1 MPSTTRRRTAGCA
14 CPPRR
19 NPRAARRPSRGAPSA
34 RCCGSRNAPPAPSR
48 STCWYPPGDEPL
60 ALLALRA
67 GRPVLA
73 LQQGAQSLVEVD
85 LLAADQADPLQPAAG
100 HVQLLGAR
108 QEVRVGPDP
117 VEPVDVG
124 RGQHLAAE
132 ALALGRRGTF
142 GVGPQE
148 LGEEPVGGLRVGQPP
163 AHRRLDRLQGREPA
177 FQGAPGDYHGVPGG
191 QGQQHLEL
199 ADGRLQGGARRAEQ
213 ALAALQQLLEGVRAA
228 ALQRLE
234 PVHQA
239 GGVRVGLAG
248 DVVDHPVQVVAQP
261 AHPREQPLAGSKA
274 PTFSGSSSTRAGS
287 PGGMASSYWPSTERA
302 SCPTTVPAC
311 RPASSPPR
319 RPTMSPAP
327 GRPVAP
333 SEPSASVIRL
343 APGSTR
349 GANSGS
355 TASAQSGR
363 LSGRAASATPGAGRL
378 VAGSTQSSARRRR
391 SSQTRASPGSGAAAG
406 LGSCGVIPRVS
417 APAAV
422 ATATWRASS
431 QLTGPEPVAMSLANS
446 RNSGMRPKKSAPSP
460 GTSDMAS
467 SYSWGPAKKVAA
479 G

>member
-132 ALALGRRGTF
+132 ALAPGRRGAF
-142 GVGPQE
+142 GAGTQE
-148 LGEEPVGGLRVGQPP
+148 LGEQPVGGLRVGQPP

-177 FQGAPGDYHGVPGG
+177 FQGAPGDHHGVPGG
-191 QGQQHLEL
+191 QV
-199 ADGRLQGGARRAEQ
+199 
-213 ALAALQQLLEGVRAA
+213 QQLLEGVRAA

-363 LSGRAASATPGAGRL
+363 LSGRAASATPGPGRL
-378 VAGSTQSSARRRR
+378 VTGSTQSSARRRR